1 MNTSLRSLRP
11 LLFAAAFITSVSS
24 AALAAEDAKKLPP
37 PQGDPRGTL
46 VSTRPGQPQ
55 RLTINFSGG
64 TVADLVAVLNRIE
77 APGFNLIGEKEDLAT
92 ALPPF
97 SLRDVSSGA
106 FAMGLRQILEPRGI
120 TVMSEGNEMFVLRRL
135 GSLRS
140 PAMEPQRF
148 ESYQLA
154 SYLEKQSI
162 DDIVGAI
169 RAAWELNPQ
178 NKSEA
183 LQLKFHPPTKL
194 LLVSG
199 SGEAVNI
206 ASKVI
211 STLAGA
217 PEKTSRESSP
227 APAPKR

>member
-1 MNTSLRSLRP
+1 MNTSLRSLHA
-11 LLFAAAFITSVSS
+11 LLFAAVFIAFVS
-24 AALAAEDAKKLPP
+24 AAARAANDAKTSPP
-37 PQGDPRGTL
+37 PQGEARGTI
-46 VSTRPGQPQ
+46 SQQRGQQ
-55 RLTINFSGG
+55 RITINFTGG
-64 TVADLVAVLNRIE
+64 SVADLVALLNKID

-92 ALPPF
+92 PLPPF
-97 SLRDVSSGA
+97 SLRDVSPNA

-120 TVMSEGNEMFVLRRL
+120 TVMAEGNEMFVLRRL
-135 GSLRS
+135 GTLRS
-140 PAMEPQRF
+140 PALEPQRF
-148 ESYQLA
+148 ESFQLA

-178 NKSEA
+178 NKPDA

-199 SGEAVNI
+199 SGEAVMI

-211 STLAGA
+211 STLSGA
-217 PEKTSRESSP
+217 PDKNSGEPHP